1 MAGRLGID
9 FGTSN
14 TVIAVWDADAQD
26 SRIVSIPGFS
36 RPLPG
41 SADVSLVPSLIHYSS
56 EGQRWI
62 GNQVHERGL
71 YQHSQTFRWMK
82 RFISHRSPAKVRAG
96 NLEISHLQAGGDFLA
111 AVLTSAIAQTAV
123 QEEEIAFSAPVEA
136 YEYYENW
143 LSRVAEQ
150 AGIRRFRLIDE
161 ASAAAL
167 GYGTNI
173 QAGNV
178 YLLFDC
184 GGGTLDIS
192 VVRIEE
198 DAGSGRKCRV
208 LGKSGVDLGGATLDQ
223 WLYQEVLKQNN
234 RQDFDQSS
242 RRASRQLLTECEKLK
257 ELLSERES
265 AQFAFV
271 AEDGVAWNFELSR
284 ARFEELL
291 EEKEAFRKIDQSIR
305 RALNA
310 ARERGYDED
319 QIHSAIMVGGTSH
332 IPAIQKAV
340 QRIFGRERTHL
351 QRPLDA
357 VARGAAAF
365 VSGVDFFDHIQHDYA
380 IKYLNPAKGDYDYKI
395 LVKKG
400 TAYPTTEPLARL
412 TVKSTFAGQTQMG
425 VAIYEMGQSPKGEP
439 QPFELVFDPS
449 GAARVMEISAD
460 EQVKRE
466 MFWINET
473 APTFLPADPP
483 AVKGEA
489 RFEVEFSID
498 PNKRLLIS
506 ARDLKSGSWVYRN
519 FPMIKLS

>member
-1 MAGRLGID
+1 
-9 FGTSN
+9 
-14 TVIAVWDADAQD
+14 
-26 SRIVSIPGFS
+26 
-36 RPLPG
+36 
-41 SADVSLVPSLIHYSS
+41 
-56 EGQRWI
+56 
-62 GNQVHERGL
+62 
-71 YQHSQTFRWMK
+71 
-82 RFISHRSPAKVRAG
+82 
-96 NLEISHLQAGGDFLA
+96 
-111 AVLTSAIAQTAV
+111 
-123 QEEEIAFSAPVEA
+123 
-136 YEYYENW
+136 
-143 LSRVAEQ
+143 
-150 AGIRRFRLIDE
+150 
-161 ASAAAL
+161 
-167 GYGTNI
+167 
-173 QAGNV
+173 
-178 YLLFDC
+178 
-184 GGGTLDIS
+184 
-192 VVRIEE
+192 VRIEE
-198 DAGSGRKCRV
+198 DPGSGRKCRV

-223 WLYQEVLKQNN
+223 WLYQEVLRQNH

-242 RRASRQLLTECEKLK
+242 RRASRQLLAECERIK
-257 ELLSERES
+257 ELLSEHETAS
-265 AQFAFV
+265 FAFV
-271 AEDGVAWNFELSR
+271 AQDGVEWRFELSR

-351 QRPLDA
+351 RRPLDA

-380 IKYLNPAKGDYDYKI
+380 IKYLNPSKGDYDYKV

-400 TAYPTTEPLARL
+400 TAYPTSEPLARL

-425 VAIYEMGQSPKGEP
+425 VAIYEMGQSPKGET

-449 GAARVMEISAD
+449 GAARVMEVSAD
-460 EQVKRE
+460 DQVKRE
-466 MFWINET
+466 MFWINEN

-489 RFEVEFSID
+489 RFEVEFNID
-498 PNKRLLIS
+498 ANKRLLIS
-506 ARDLKSGSWVYRN
+506 ARDLKTGSWAYRN